1 MNFTQIALQLFTHG
15 YSFGFG
21 AEQYADHRGIDSKG
35 RSMSG
40 AHLWAKAE
48 AARLEDAL
56 HGRSVNMVSAEIE
69 LARTMATRVRGYVRP
84 TGLLDKGVSVLEFGP
99 GTVMAFREKT
109 FPVVRELVGRQGRCI
124 LIDNSDLFLNQ
135 LRDAYGDRIAR
146 LTLITENIFSGRR
159 FAGWNE
165 PAFMLMFGR
174 TFGNLDAKAS
184 DEAPYKDAART
195 LRDLAK
201 AAPAGWFAVSIGSN
215 LDGERA
221 KAYYE
226 AHPEFQ
232 VNVFFRMAAEMEIE
246 GRFNPEAFRYEADI
260 RGSAEFLQVVHTAVL
275 QEDLSFKLAYEP
287 FDLKAGTRFH
297 LKNSFCFSR
306 GFMEESAQLAG
317 LRPVDFLSDGHGSD
331 LHVFAKP
338 PSS

>member
-1 MNFTQIALQLFTHG
+1 
-15 YSFGFG
+15 
-21 AEQYADHRGIDSKG
+21 
-35 RSMSG
+35 
-40 AHLWAKAE
+40 
-48 AARLEDAL
+48 
-56 HGRSVNMVSAEIE
+56 
-69 LARTMATRVRGYVRP
+69 
-84 TGLLDKGVSVLEFGP
+84 
-99 GTVMAFREKT
+99 MAFREKT

-124 LIDNSDLFLNQ
+124 LIDNSELFLNA
-135 LRDAYGDRIAR
+135 LRAEFGDRIAR
-146 LTLITENIFSGRR
+146 LTVVTDNIFSGRR

-184 DEAPYKDAART
+184 DDAPYKDAART

-201 AAPAGWFAVSIGSN
+201 AAPAGWFAVSIGSI

-232 VNVFFRMAAEMEIE
+232 LNIFYRMAAEMEIE
-246 GRFNPEAFRYEADI
+246 GHFDPEAFRYEADI
-260 RGSAEFLQVVHTAVL
+260 KGSDEFLQVVHTAVL

-287 FDLKAGTRFH
+287 FELKAGSRFH

-306 GFMEESAQLAG
+306 HFMEECAQLAG
-317 LRPVDFLSDGHGSD
+317 LRPIDFLSDGHGSD

-338 PSS
+338 PSF